1 MHSHLIPGID
11 DGAKTMDDSI
21 ALVRRMIDLG
31 FQKIIT
37 TPHIM
42 GEYYPNTPAIIQSG
56 LAKVREAIKQAGLD
70 IEIDAAAEYF
80 VDEYFE
86 KLLNEEKP
94 LLTLPENRILIEVS
108 MMEPPR
114 NLGAILF
121 ELNTRSYQP
130 VLAHPERYT
139 YYADKIEKFAD
150 LKDKG
155 CTLQLNLLSIAGYY
169 GKIQKK
175 LGLQLLKAGLIDFV
189 GTDMHNERH
198 ADHLQKAFKDKSML
212 QLLNKHSFDNS
223 QL

>member
-11 DGAKTMDDSI
+11 DGAKTMEDSI
-21 ALVRRMIDLG
+21 AMIRRLIDLG
-31 FQKIIT
+31 YQKIIT

-42 GEYYPNTPAIIQSG
+42 GEYYPNTPDIIQSG
-56 LAKVREAIKQAGLD
+56 LANLREALKKEGLT
-70 IEIDAAAEYF
+70 IEVDAAAEYF
-80 VDEYFE
+80 VDEFFE
-86 KLLNEEKP
+86 NLLNTESP
-94 LLTLPENRILIEVS
+94 LLTLPKNRILIEVS

-114 NLGAILF
+114 NLAAILF

-130 VLAHPERYT
+130 ILAHPERYT
-139 YYADKIEKFAD
+139 YYADKVDKFAD

-155 CTLQLNLLSIAGYY
+155 CTLQLNLLSLTGHY

-189 GTDMHNERH
+189 GTDMHNLHH
-198 ADHLQKAFKDKSML
+198 ADILQKALKDKSML
-212 QLLNKHSFDNS
+212 QMLNKHNFANP